1 MEIRIPWLLFNVRDP
16 GTKNI
21 IADWNV
27 TGAIT
32 GETIES
38 FAVGVFAPGG
48 GETVPFGSYSW
59 DEWDLPTY
67 HERLKKSYSIVQ
79 QCFAGID

>member
-1 MEIRIPWLLFNVRDP
+1 
-16 GTKNI
+16 
-21 IADWNV
+21 
-27 TGAIT
+27 
-32 GETIES
+32 
-38 FAVGVFAPGG
+38 
-48 GETVPFGSYSW
+48 VPFGSYSW